1 MAKLRHNI
9 VSVDI
14 AKDILSLTQISIVM
28 TDTN

>member
-14 AKDILSLTQISIVM
+14 AGILSLTQISIVM